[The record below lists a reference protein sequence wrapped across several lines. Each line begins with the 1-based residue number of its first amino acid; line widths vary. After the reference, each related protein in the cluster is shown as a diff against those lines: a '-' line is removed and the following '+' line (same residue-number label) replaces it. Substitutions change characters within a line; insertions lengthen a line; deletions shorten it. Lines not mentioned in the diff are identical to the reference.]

1 MLDNLRDESIKHFSK
16 LTQPERDAIRARAEK
31 HAQKHKKD
39 RAALAAFFLM
49 LDEADAAAAQIAA
62 GAEKGA

>member
-1 MLDNLRDESIKHFSK
+1 MLDNFRDESIKHFAK

-49 LDEADAAAAQIAA
+49 LDEADAAAAQSA
-62 GAEKGA
+62 GADKKA

>member
-1 MLDNLRDESIKHFSK
+1 MLDNFRDESIKHFAK
-16 LTQPERDAIRARAEK
+16 LTQPERDAIRAKAEK
-31 HAQKHKKD
+31 YTQKHKKD

-62 GAEKGA
+62 GADKEA